1 MEVVNMVWNFSRFKI
16 FFLGVAGL
24 LMVCPAAITVINIR
38 DYFTPFET
46 IVLCLLLLISLLLSI
61 FLLFWGLENMMPSLK
76 WGRDAK
82 TSVVDEHKCLAAKVD
97 HSTAS
102 SYAVMEVVER
112 IKKQPEL
119 LRHWTKM
126 VNAEKNYF
134 VGDLFNIIDHCAT
147 HSSTVA
153 VNEVFERLGE
163 ELTKFDEQLEKL
175 VSDSDSKGNFEAR
188 LAFMNQ
194 RAVLSHLKSQILP
207 DLKKG

>member
-1 MEVVNMVWNFSRFKI
+1 MVWNFSRLKI

-46 IVLCLLLLISLLLSI
+46 IVLCLLLLISLLLSL

-82 TSVVDEHKCLAAKVD
+82 TSGLDEHKCLDAKVN

-119 LRHWTKM
+119 QRYWTKM
-126 VNAEKNYF
+126 ANAEKNYF

-153 VNEVFERLGE
+153 VNEAFGKLGE
-163 ELTKFDEQLEKL
+163 ELDTFDLQLKKQISECQDKP
-175 VSDSDSKGNFEAR
+175 EAN

-194 RAVLSHLKSQILP
+194 RAMLSHIKSQILP
-207 DLKKG
+207 NLKRG